1 MFSDHLQIIDN
12 APAKKMLFVAAGLVL
27 VCQLV
32 AMALVAEGQVEKAHV
47 REASQASFQAAM
59 ASCIESSRGID
70 LNDCARLVPPNAV
83 QASAS
88 QSTGLLP
95 AKTGPGSGA
104 DSQGLAFVTLVNSY

>member
-12 APAKKMLFVAAGLVL
+12 APAKKMLFVAAGLV
-27 VCQLV
+27 VMCQLV

-47 REASQASFQAAM
+47 RETSQASFQAAM

-70 LNDCARLVPPNAV
+70 LKDCARLVQPNAV
-83 QASAS
+83 QASAG

-95 AKTGPGSGA
+95 AKTAPGSGA
-104 DSQGLAFVTLVNSY
+104 DSQGLALVTLVNRY